1 MTNDIHGA
9 GGGGGGSQHT
19 PVESPD
25 SLRSL
30 ATFRILDLIS
40 EGEIAG
46 LVNGQQSIFLNETPL
61 ANSDGSLNF
70 QNVQVDA
77 RNGTQT
83 QDVIKGY
90 TDTENEIAVGVEL
103 KSGSPWVQSLSNT
116 EMSAVRVTLGWP

>member
-9 GGGGGGSQHT
+9 GGGGGSQHT

-46 LVNGQQSIFLNETPL
+46 LVNG
-61 ANSDGSLNF
+61 
-70 QNVQVDA
+70 
-77 RNGTQT
+77 
-83 QDVIKGY
+83 
-90 TDTENEIAVGVEL
+90 
-103 KSGSPWVQSLSNT
+103 
-116 EMSAVRVTLGWP
+116 

>member
-1 MTNDIHGA
+1 MMNDIHGA
-9 GGGGGGSQHT
+9 GGGGGSSQHT

-46 LVNGQQSIFLNETPL
+46 LVNGQQSIYLNETPL
-61 ANSDGSLNF
+61 VNPDGSLNF

-77 RNGTQT
+77 RNGT
-83 QDVIKGY
+83 
-90 TDTENEIAVGVEL
+90 
-103 KSGSPWVQSLSNT
+103 
-116 EMSAVRVTLGWP
+116 